1 MNNKVA
7 LLFTALVL
15 LSGCASQQGLYDWGQ
30 YQETLFVVY
39 HDPALKEEALKNY
52 QAFVETGGTPEHPLA
67 PGMYAEAGTFM
78 LEQGKVEEAIRFYKM
93 EYEAWPESQP
103 MLGAMIGNLE
113 ARQ

>member
-1 MNNKVA
+1 MNNKVV
-7 LLFTALVL
+7 LLFTALIL

-39 HDPALKEEALKNY
+39 HDPALKEEALNNY
-52 QAFVETGGTPEHPLA
+52 LQFVETGGTPQHPLA
-67 PGMYAEAGTFM
+67 PGLYAEAGTFM
-78 LEQGKVEEAIRFYKM
+78 LEQGKTEEAIRFYKM

-103 MLGAMIGNLE
+103 MLGAMIENLE